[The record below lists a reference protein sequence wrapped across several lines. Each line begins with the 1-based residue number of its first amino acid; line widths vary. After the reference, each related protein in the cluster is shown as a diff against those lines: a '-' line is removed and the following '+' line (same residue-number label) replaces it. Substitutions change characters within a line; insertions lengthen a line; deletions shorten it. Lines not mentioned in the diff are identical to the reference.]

1 MAKKK
6 KSGISKLVF
15 VIIFSILVMTLIP
28 SGIYCAVERINP
40 IQMVSSI
47 ITFNNDDL
55 IIGKWQNEE
64 RTSAYEF
71 FEDGTYKSYFTQ
83 KYSLEGEYSIKGN
96 KLTLL
101 NPSTNQTVV
110 YTFSVNKKSLEMLIY
125 QENGLDSKSD
135 TDQTVKYNKVDR
147 IELRDPLDALGIIV
161 DSLKEGTTDASEE

>member
-1 MAKKK
+1 
-6 KSGISKLVF
+6 
-15 VIIFSILVMTLIP
+15 
-28 SGIYCAVERINP
+28 
-40 IQMVSSI
+40 
-47 ITFNNDDL
+47 
-55 IIGKWQNEE
+55 
-64 RTSAYEF
+64 
-71 FEDGTYKSYFTQ
+71 TYKSYFTQ

>member
-40 IQMVSSI
+40 IQMVSSV

-83 KYSLEGEYSIKGN
+83 KYSLFRLTK
-96 KLTLL
+96 KLW
-101 NPSTNQTVV
+101 
-110 YTFSVNKKSLEMLIY
+110 KC
-125 QENGLDSKSD
+125 
-135 TDQTVKYNKVDR
+135 
-147 IELRDPLDALGIIV
+147 
-161 DSLKEGTTDASEE
+161 